1 MGMKYPN
8 QATKKKGR
16 TYPERPSPFAKPG
29 FWRSSRLPPEKLKG
43 FRKLFK

>member
-29 FWRSSRLPPEKLKG
+29 FRHPSRLSPK
-43 FRKLFK
+43 

>member
-29 FWRSSRLPPEKLKG
+29 FDSENCLSEEKHEK
-43 FRKLFK
+43 